1 MKLQAYLD
9 REGLSYSEFARRA
22 GTPHARTIERIA
34 KGQKVPGDRMLR
46 SILAASNCEVTPNDF
61 YDVPSVPAADEMP
74 TDQAAE
80 A

>member
-9 REGLSYSEFARRA
+9 REDLSYSEFARRA

-34 KGQKVPGDRMLR
+34 KGQKMPGDRMLR
-46 SILAASNCEVTPNDF
+46 SILSASFGEVTPNDF
-61 YDVPSVPAADEMP
+61 YDVPTAPSADETP
-74 TDQAAE
+74 TDQAVA